1 MVGVMLGPAVWS
13 ALGTVVRGLPTWD
26 IALLARMA
34 LLLVAVTTLG
44 ALVPTWRA
52 ARAAP
57 ATLLAAP
64 VA

>member
-1 MVGVMLGPAVWS
+1 
-13 ALGTVVRGLPTWD
+13 
-26 IALLARMA
+26 
-34 LLLVAVTTLG
+34 VTTLG